1 MSWRTF
7 TGLSPFGSRFPQPSR
22 RVVEEEQAHVLAPVE
37 HFAEAVLGRQQHVRE
52 VHRDLGH
59 EAEAAL
65 WGVGD
70 RRDRIDGGH
79 LDGKVHA
86 ADAGQLGG
94 EHQEIRCLCQRRQRP
109 REDHREREPLGR
121 IGIGVVLLVCIIVYL
136 IPRTAIFG
144 AILLTGYLGGA
155 IATQVRVDSPL
166 FSHVLFPIYVA
177 LLVWGGV
184 FLRCPRLRAL
194 IPVQRSE
201 P

>member
-1 MSWRTF
+1 MTMIWAGRIMS
-7 TGLSPFGSRFPQPSR
+7 GLVALFLLFDSVIKLVKLPIA
-22 RVVEEEQAHVLAPVE
+22 VE
-37 HFAEAVLGRQQHVRE
+37 GTM
-52 VHRDLGH
+52 
-59 EAEAAL
+59 
-65 WGVGD
+65 
-70 RRDRIDGGH
+70 
-79 LDGKVHA
+79 
-86 ADAGQLGG
+86 QLGYP
-94 EHQEIRCLCQRRQRP
+94 EHTVV
-109 REDHREREPLGR
+109 
-121 IGIGVVLLVCIIVYL
+121 GIGVVLLVCLIVYL